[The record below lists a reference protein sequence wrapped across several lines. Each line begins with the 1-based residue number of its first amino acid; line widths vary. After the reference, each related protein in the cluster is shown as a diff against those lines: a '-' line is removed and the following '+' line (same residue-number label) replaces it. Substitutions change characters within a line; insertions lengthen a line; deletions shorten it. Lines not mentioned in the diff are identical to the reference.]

1 MLSGERCS
9 ETLQRH
15 DIKAVRRTHEA
26 RILGTFPYDST
37 DKSWPVLLKLTYT
50 QHKTCPNFDE
60 YCCRKSLLHLVQF
73 CIAATPTLSGVP
85 SLVVLPSEFP
95 VRWPGILGTKPVL
108 PSSHGTHLH
117 TGQHSEVIKTER
129 LLYFGI
135 GWLEPLSIFGSS
147 VFNRLPKK
155 KEQFDDVS
163 FSIAFRSF
171 GSWQVDSTSWVC

>member
-1 MLSGERCS
+1 MAS
-9 ETLQRH
+9 
-15 DIKAVRRTHEA
+15 AVEVDLHA
-26 RILGTFPYDST
+26 Y
-37 DKSWPVLLKLTYT
+37 
-50 QHKTCPNFDE
+50 TCPNFDE